1 MSATI
6 ESDAEDPPAWDA
18 SFELN
23 FYTDANFT
31 NELNAGIISIT
42 PFHCKITFQPTVR

>member
-18 SFELN
+18 SFGLN

-31 NELNAGIISIT
+31 NELNAGIILLFT
-42 PFHCKITFQPTVR
+42 GFKYHRVYF